1 MKGKFGARYTRLAAF
16 LLLAAVSA
24 YGASVFFSSDWR
36 EALLYWQHSG
46 SVVAIV
52 IVLRLLDLF
61 LDAAIWYRVQ
71 WDFGTRLSWRRGFL
85 TYMSAYAGLLLP
97 VQLGRVVR
105 ADAIVR
111 MGAGGFR
118 GAITAELAVVV
129 LSGIAALALLAGTVT
144 YVLVP
149 WLAPLAAAIV
159 VFTML
164 LFFDWVSVL
173 LPKKLAAVPS
183 TYWRRPATFLIVA
196 LITVGWMLVGA
207 SFYMVVRDL
216 PGNLQLWQA
225 WIIAPANLILGA
237 GTGLPGGIGA
247 VEALLGVSLSMLDV
261 PPAHMAFAV
270 GAFRLLTFWIWIPL
284 GWIALL
290 LANRIA
296 RRRACP
302 AETREEVGDAS

>member
-1 MKGKFGARYTRLAAF
+1 MKRKFGARYARLAAF

-24 YGASVFFSSDWR
+24 YGVSVFFFGDWR
-36 EALLYWQHSG
+36 EALLYWRRGG

-71 WDFGTRLSWRRGFL
+71 WDFGARLPWRQGFL
-85 TYMSAYAGLLLP
+85 AYMSVYAGLLLP
-97 VQLGRVVR
+97 AQLGRVVR

-111 MGAGGFR
+111 LGAGGFR
-118 GAITAELAVVV
+118 GAITAELALMV
-129 LSGIAALALLAGTVT
+129 LSGIAALALLAGAIT
-144 YVLVP
+144 YVAVP

-159 VFTML
+159 VFAML
-164 LFFDWVSVL
+164 FFFDWVTVL
-173 LPKKLAAVPS
+173 LPKKLAAIPR
-183 TYWRRPATFLIVA
+183 TYWRRPATFLMAA
-196 LITVGWMLVGA
+196 LITVGWMLVGT

-225 WIIAPANLILGA
+225 WIIAPANLVLGA

-247 VEALLGVSLSMLDV
+247 VEALLGVSLSILEV

-290 LANRIA
+290 WVNRIA
-296 RRRACP
+296 RRRARD
-302 AETREEVGDAS
+302 AATRGEVGDAS